1 MTKKEKFLEEVM
13 AFFTLHNTTMEE
25 NLSEEAMSFVT
36 ESLKEK
42 EKSDAVTEKGK
53 PIMQYVQ
60 DNYNLTDNF
69 KSKDIAEGLFMSPR
83 AVSGIMRKLLTDGY
97 LIKVSASGIS
107 PIIYNVTEKGLNVD
121 LTK

>member
-1 MTKKEKFLEEVM
+1 MTKKEIFLNEVNKFFESKG
-13 AFFTLHNTTMEE
+13 TSMEE
-25 NLSEEAMSFVT
+25 ILSEEAMSFVT

-53 PIMQYVQ
+53 PIMQYIQ

-83 AVSGIMRKLLTDGY
+83 AVSGIIRKLLTDGY
-97 LIKVSASGIS
+97 LTKISASGIS
-107 PIIYNVTEKGLNVD
+107 PIIYNITEKGLNVD